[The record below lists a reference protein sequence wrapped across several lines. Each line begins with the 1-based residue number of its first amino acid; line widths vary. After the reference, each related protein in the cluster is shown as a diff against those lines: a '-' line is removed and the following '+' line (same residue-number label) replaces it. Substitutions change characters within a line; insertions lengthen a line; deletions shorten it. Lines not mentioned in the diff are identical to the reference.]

1 MKAAVF
7 LGPGRMEVKEVE
19 TPTAGPGEVR
29 IRVEACAVCGTDLR
43 IFTYGQKNVVPP
55 AIIGHEICGVVDQV
69 GEGVSD
75 IREGQR
81 VTPVTCVGEG
91 ECEYCRKG
99 LHNLCRDFKALGYD
113 FPGGYAEYMIIP
125 KEAVSQGNVIEA
137 PDALM
142 PEEVALVEPLSCCIN
157 GQEYLGIGKGDVVAI
172 FGCGPIGLMH
182 SEVARAD
189 GAERVFMVDAA
200 PDRLEVVKDFDAG
213 EPIEA
218 ANSTQEIMKR
228 TGGSG
233 VDVVICACGVPE
245 VQAQAL
251 EIVKKKGR
259 VSFFAGL
266 PKDRGKVA
274 LDTNKIH
281 YSEVSVFGAFAS
293 HRSQFVRAL
302 QMAASGEVDLAKFV
316 THKFKLDDISEALE
330 VARAKKGVKLVVTP

>member
-1 MKAAVF
+1 
-7 LGPGRMEVKEVE
+7 
-19 TPTAGPGEVR
+19 VR
-29 IRVEACAVCGTDLR
+29 LKVEACALCGTDLR

-69 GEGVSD
+69 GKGVVD

-91 ECEYCRKG
+91 ECEYCKQG
-99 LHNLCRDFKALGYD
+99 LHNLCRDFRALGYD
-113 FPGGYAEYMIIP
+113 FAGGYAEYMVIP
-125 KEAVSQGNVIEA
+125 KEAVDQGSVIEA
-137 PDALM
+137 PDGLS

-157 GQEYLGIGKGDVVAI
+157 GQEYLNIKEGDVVAI

-189 GAERVFMVDAA
+189 GAARVFMVDAA
-200 PDRLEVVKDFDAG
+200 PDRLEVVREFGAG
-213 EPIEA
+213 EPLEA
-218 ANSTQEIMKR
+218 EGSTEEIMNR
-228 TGGSG
+228 TGREG
-233 VDVVICACGVPE
+233 VDVVICACGVPA

-266 PKDRGKVA
+266 PKDRGKVT

-281 YSEVSVFGAFAS
+281 YGEVSVFGAFAS
-293 HRSQFVRAL
+293 HRSQFVKAL
-302 QMAASGEVDLAKFV
+302 EMAASGKVDLGKFV
-316 THKFKLDDISEALE
+316 THKFKLDDIGEALE
-330 VARAKKGVKLVVTP
+330 VAKAKKGVKVVVTP